1 MEILSR
7 GLNILCKNDIETE
20 ALITQQYEEILRILK
35 LYINEIELFN
45 PAYGLV
51 GAENT
56 DELIIK
62 HILDSIAPVGIL
74 SRLLKTVHTE
84 NNNKTFQI
92 ADVGSGAGLPGIPL
106 AIVFPSYNFTLI
118 ERMGRRVG
126 FLQNT
131 KAVLG
136 LSNITI
142 EENEIEKTTLGPFDM
157 ITFRA
162 FKPLEPK
169 LLRTLFK
176 KCLPNGIIAA
186 YKGKQGKIEAE
197 IASVSSS
204 NKHWEA
210 ISYTVPFLDEERHLV
225 TGINL

>member
-1 MEILSR
+1 MNLLTQ
-7 GLNILCKNDIETE
+7 GLDILCKNDTDIEK
-20 ALITQQYEEILRILK
+20 LIAPRNEEVVRLLK

-51 GAENT
+51 GVENT
-56 DELIIK
+56 EELIIK
-62 HILDSIAPVGIL
+62 HILDSLTPVGII
-74 SRLLKTVHTE
+74 SYLLNTLPE
-84 NNNKTFQI
+84 NNNKILQI

-106 AIVFPSYNFTLI
+106 AIVLPHCNFTLI
-118 ERMGRRVG
+118 ERMGRRAG

-142 EENEIEKTTLGPFDM
+142 EENEIEKTTHGPFDM

-169 LLRTLFK
+169 LIRTLFNN
-176 KCLPNGIIAA
+176 CTPNGFIAA

-197 IASVSSS
+197 IASVSVS

-210 ISYTVPFLDEERHLV
+210 TPYTVPFLDEERHLV
-225 TGINL
+225 TGTNL